1 MNIFKVVRELKGI
14 SKQAGSDFNAEFE
27 FASILTIIME
37 EFNLEMVNTMDNS
50 HYTGNDI
57 DFIKMIID
65 NMLISIKCRE
75 LDFYKEFFS
84 SGLYNQEINELLRD
98 KGFDAAFNG
107 SDFDGNLGGLTIN
120 ELCEEFADLV
130 HSTMPL
136 STEVKVSPTKL
147 VNFLLNRYEGEVLSY
162 LDQLES
168 DYK

>member
-1 MNIFKVVRELKGI
+1 MTINKVSSQLKKI
-14 SKQAGSDFNAEFE
+14 SKRSSDLEVEFE
-27 FASILTIIME
+27 FASILTIVME

-50 HYTGNDI
+50 HYIGNDI
-57 DFIKMIID
+57 DFVKMIID
-65 NMLISIKCRE
+65 NMLTSIKCRE

-136 STEVKVSPTKL
+136 SSEVKVNSTKL
-147 VNFLLNRYEGEVLSY
+147 VNFLLDRYEGEVLEY
-162 LDQLES
+162 LNQVER
-168 DYK
+168 DYQ